1 MVSINRNRAEKS
13 KTMKEDFYR
22 HVNKERMTKRDKWM
36 LKFSSKMCKTKLTE
50 MPSDLR
56 SNRKNILQIIEKRTG
71 INKYRTLRISNIQ
84 KIANQKF
91 HNYETIHE
99 YL

>member
-1 MVSINRNRAEKS
+1 
-13 KTMKEDFYR
+13 MKEDFYR
-22 HVNKERMTKRDKWM
+22 HVNEERTRKQDKWM
-36 LKFSSKMCKTKLTE
+36 LKISSKMCKTKLTE
-50 MPSDLR
+50 MPSNLL
-56 SNRKNILQIIEKRTG
+56 SNLKKNILQRIEKRIG